1 MTTVRRSLAALA
13 LLFALVALTPGAATA
28 ATPRT
33 SLTDVEDEVMCV
45 TCNVPLNVAESP
57 QAYQQREFI
66 RRLVDDGL
74 TKQQV
79 KDRLVET
86 YGTNVLALPQDEGF
100 GLAAYL
106 VPIAVAA
113 GLASI
118 LFLLLPRWRRRTRA
132 GATGPAAAGPA
143 LSATDQ
149 RRLDEDLARYD
160 L

>member
-1 MTTVRRSLAALA
+1 MTRRLA
-13 LLFALVALTPGAATA
+13 LLLALTAALVAALTPAATA

-57 QAYQQREFI
+57 QAYQQREYI
-66 RRLVDDGL
+66 RRLVHEGL
-74 TKQQV
+74 TKEQI
-79 KDRLVET
+79 KDKLVDQ
-86 YGTNVLALPQDEGF
+86 YGPNVLALPEDKGF

-113 GLASI
+113 GLAALL
-118 LFLLLPRWRRRTRA
+118 LFLLPRWRARTRA
-132 GATGPAAAGPA
+132 SSTHTAPAGPSM
-143 LSATDQ
+143 SAADK